1 MRRYLRSVVFIL
13 FLVTVSSLALGFQTI
28 NVGNLE
34 RGGDTILGLK
44 LGLDLQGGSDLR
56 YQAAL
61 KDPETGDPIT
71 PTPDQME
78 SLRSTIERRVNA
90 SGLGK
95 PIIQVLGSDRLLIQ
109 LPGVRD
115 ITRAKALIGET
126 ARLEWRHRTFDVDRP
141 LPGVTQNE
149 VLDVSVIDLVEFHD
163 QSSPSE
169 SATTTD
175 RGGATGLSRP
185 GPHSCF
191 GCCAAAAAQRP
202 ALRQP
207 CAGGSCLGMPRG
219 NAG

>member
-95 PIIQVLGSDRLLIQ
+95 P
-109 LPGVRD
+109 
-115 ITRAKALIGET
+115 
-126 ARLEWRHRTFDVDRP
+126 
-141 LPGVTQNE
+141 
-149 VLDVSVIDLVEFHD
+149 
-163 QSSPSE
+163 
-169 SATTTD
+169 
-175 RGGATGLSRP
+175 
-185 GPHSCF
+185 
-191 GCCAAAAAQRP
+191 
-202 ALRQP
+202 
-207 CAGGSCLGMPRG
+207 
-219 NAG
+219 